1 MLNFQYKLPP
11 FKHQKEVFERT
22 WEQEYF
28 GLLMEQR
35 TGKSAVILYT
45 AAQLHKAGRINGLLL
60 VCPNGVHRNWL
71 ADEVVK
77 HLPDW
82 TQRIAVVWSSNHT
95 KAKTAELESLFNGGH
110 ELRILAMNIEALAT
124 KKGVEFAR
132 RFLNATTAMMVV
144 DESTRIKSETAAA
157 TKACLKLAP
166 YAKYRRIL
174 NGTPITH
181 SPFDIYHQLL
191 FLHEDAVPVASY
203 VAFKARY
210 AELADGNNWLVKS
223 IIKKQLIKRGQ
234 GALLAKLETGEM
246 DYDHPML
253 KRFAPRDI
261 VATDAEGN
269 KKYRNL
275 EELQAWL
282 DKCCYR
288 VTRKECADLP
298 EKLYKRWEVELT
310 PHQDKTIKHY
320 VNAMKKGETPEP
332 INKMVAVMLLQRMVC
347 GIIPKQLTG
356 DEAHTKMFDLPED
369 NPRIQ
374 AVQEIIEAYPDAS
387 IIFWARF
394 KTDLHEIVAHIQKV
408 TGKLVARYW
417 GDISSDE
424 REEAKLAF
432 QEKRVQYFV
441 GQQGAG
447 GVGLP
452 LHAADVMCYFS
463 NSFSLY
469 ERLQSEDRAEN
480 MQKKTGT
487 LIIDIEAKGTVD
499 TKIIN
504 ALRSKKDIADLI
516 TGDESNGWLE

>member
-1 MLNFQYKLPP
+1 MLNFQYKTTP
-11 FKHQKEVFERT
+11 FAHQRAICNAS
-22 WEQEYF
+22 WSDEYA
-28 GLLMEQR
+28 GLLLEQR
-35 TGKSAVILYT
+35 TGKSKIVIDT
-45 AAQLHKAGRINGLLL
+45 CAQLYDTGRINGLLIIA
-60 VCPNGVHRNWL
+60 PNGVSRNWIN
-71 ADEVVK
+71 DEIIT
-77 HLPDW
+77 HMPDRV
-82 TQRIAVVWSSNHT
+82 QRIAVVWSSNHT

-110 ELRILAMNIEALAT
+110 ELRVLAMNIEALAT

-144 DESTRIKSETAAA
+144 DESTRIKNPSAAV
-157 TKACLKLAP
+157 TKACLKLAKH
-166 YAKYRRIL
+166 AKYRRIC
-174 NGTPITH
+174 NGTPATQ
-181 SPFDIYHQLL
+181 SPLDVYAQLL
-191 FLHEDAVPVASY
+191 FLHEEAVPVQSY

-210 AELADGNNWLVKS
+210 ADFLPAS
-223 IIKKQLIKRGQ
+223 
-234 GALLAKLETGEM
+234 
-246 DYDHPML
+246 HPMVQGIMR
-253 KRFAPRDI
+253 KSGTRFAPQI
-261 VATDAEGN
+261 IATNEDGMPAY
-269 KKYRNL
+269 KNL
-275 EELQAWL
+275 DDLKAWI

-298 EKLYKRWEVELT
+298 EKLYKRWEVELA
-310 PHQDKTIKHY
+310 PHQEKAIKQY
-320 VNAMKKGETPEP
+320 LLAMKQGRTPEP
-332 INKMVAVMLLQRMVC
+332 INKMTSVMLYQRMVC
-347 GIIPKQLTG
+347 GIIPRQLTG
-356 DEAHTKMFDLPED
+356 DEQHTKLFAAPEY

-394 KTDLHEIVAHIQKV
+394 KTDLYDIVEHIQSI
-408 TGKLVARYW
+408 TGKTVARYW
-417 GDISSDE
+417 GDISNDE
-424 REEAKLAF
+424 REAGKLAF
-432 QEKRVQYFV
+432 QEKRAQYFV

-504 ALRSKKDIADLI
+504 ALRAKKDVADLI
-516 TGDESNGWLE
+516 TGDVNYGWLE

>member
-1 MLNFQYKLPP
+1 MLSFQYKIPP
-11 FKHQKEVFERT
+11 FKHQKTIFEQT
-22 WEQEYF
+22 WDKEYR
-28 GLLMEQR
+28 GLFMEQR

-60 VCPNGVHRNWL
+60 VCPNGVHRNWI

-124 KKGVEFAR
+124 KKGAEFAR

-144 DESTRIKSETAAA
+144 DESTRIKNPSAAV
-157 TKACLKLAP
+157 TKACLKLAKH
-166 YAKYRRIL
+166 AKYRRVL
-174 NGTPITH
+174 NGTPATQ
-181 SPFDIYHQLL
+181 SPLDVYAQLL
-191 FLHEDAVPVASY
+191 FLHEDAVPVQSY

-210 AELADGNNWLVKS
+210 ADFLPAS
-223 IIKKQLIKRGQ
+223 
-234 GALLAKLETGEM
+234 
-246 DYDHPML
+246 HPMVQGIMR
-253 KRFAPRDI
+253 KSGTRFAPQIIAQD
-261 VATDAEGN
+261 DDG
-269 KKYRNL
+269 KPMYKNL
-275 EELQAWL
+275 EELKQWV
-282 DKCCYR
+282 DKCCDR

-298 EKLYKRWEVELT
+298 EKLYKRWEVELA
-310 PHQDKTIKHY
+310 PHQEKLIKQY
-320 VNAMKKGETPEP
+320 LLAMKQGHTPEP
-332 INKMVAVMLLQRMVC
+332 INKMVAVMLYQRMVC
-347 GIIPKQLTG
+347 GIVPKQLTG
-356 DEAHTKMFDLPED
+356 DEAHTKLFDKPED

-408 TGKLVARYW
+408 TGKPVARYW
-417 GDISSDE
+417 GDISNDE
-424 REEAKLAF
+424 REEAKIAF

-480 MQKKTGT
+480 MLKKTGT

-504 ALRSKKDIADLI
+504 ALRAKKDIADLI
-516 TGDESNGWLE
+516 TGDVNYGWLE